1 MRAST
6 MGCFLSEGDSIVYKG
21 GNCELS
27 LLEQNIEQDVN
38 CVKTLGLEN

>member
-1 MRAST
+1 

-38 CVKTLGLEN
+38 CVKTLGLKKIFCLR